1 MNLPYLSATRPKAE
15 TAHTG
20 HSAAVIRM
28 SDSENVNGAWE
39 FLKYYLFSE
48 KDDMRSGFSGL
59 EKTFT
64 KQLEYEKTE
73 HTEQDPETGEMV
85 NADGYWLGGDFEN
98 TITIEPFTADE
109 ADKYEKFVRT
119 ALKSTVKPDDSIEK
133 IVRDEL
139 DSYFNGEN
147 SAEDTASAIQNRVSL
162 YLSESY
168 K

>member
-64 KQLEYEKTE
+64 KQLEYEKAE
-73 HTEQDPETGEMV
+73 H
-85 NADGYWLGGDFEN
+85 
-98 TITIEPFTADE
+98 
-109 ADKYEKFVRT
+109 RT
-119 ALKSTVKPDDSIEK
+119 RPS
-133 IVRDEL
+133 
-139 DSYFNGEN
+139 
-147 SAEDTASAIQNRVSL
+147 NR
-162 YLSESY
+162 
-168 K
+168 